1 MCALEDFFVHGM
13 TRKDACD
20 KHKVAQGYFSI
31 SMRKFIKVNNT
42 VSHLTR
48 YYVR

>member
-1 MCALEDFFVHGM
+1 
-13 TRKDACD
+13 
-20 KHKVAQGYFSI
+20 

>member
-1 MCALEDFFVHGM
+1 
-13 TRKDACD
+13 CD

-42 VSHLTR
+42 VSLLTR